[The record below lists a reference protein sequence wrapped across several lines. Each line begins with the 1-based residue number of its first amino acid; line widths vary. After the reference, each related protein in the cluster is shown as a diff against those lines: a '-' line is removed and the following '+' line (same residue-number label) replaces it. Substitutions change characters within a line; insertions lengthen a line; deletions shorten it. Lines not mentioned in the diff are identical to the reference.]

1 MTDYFDVG
9 FYEDWEIKPEG
20 KAAYKPAEWYAIDN
34 LYNLAKARDE
44 KAEAERKA
52 KEEAEAKKEREE
64 REAHYCDLDEKARES
79 VAAWSEAFP
88 LATGVA
94 PFVTVEWCEIS
105 AIHETGEEHAQAEG
119 APAKRWSLDAFNMVT
134 EDLDRYI
141 KGCGWFGYFKLK
153 YTVEFPDGYKYTDR
167 IDLGDGVG
175 GLVES
180 ARSIVKYNEDRKAG
194 GDEFGGTIY
203 GGSVD
208 ELRERLGRLEA
219 ATDPDAVAMARGLL
233 ELGETA

>member
-1 MTDYFDVG
+1 
-9 FYEDWEIKPEG
+9 
-20 KAAYKPAEWYAIDN
+20 
-34 LYNLAKARDE
+34 
-44 KAEAERKA
+44 
-52 KEEAEAKKEREE
+52 
-64 REAHYCDLDEKARES
+64 
-79 VAAWSEAFP
+79 
-88 LATGVA
+88 
-94 PFVTVEWCEIS
+94 VTVEWCEIN

-119 APAKRWSLDAFNMVT
+119 TPATRWSLDAFNMVT

-219 ATDPDAVAMARGLL
+219 ATDPDAVAMARGIL